1 MAIALHHDF
10 FIPRESAIHRWPT
23 RSKVLC
29 LLAMIFS
36 IAMVKQVVLLPW
48 VLGIVA
54 GFYCYARLPLSYLAR
69 RLPYPGI
76 FILATV
82 VLLPLTSGQTILWQW
97 GWLALRQEGLETATL
112 IAGRFLSIMI
122 LGFILLGST
131 PFLEVLRVMRS
142 LKIPPLLTDMTL
154 LTYRYLFEVAEQFT
168 TMKQAMTL
176 RGYGSQHQPIQ
187 RQWTWLS
194 SLFGSLLLRSY
205 DQSQRV
211 YQAMWLRG
219 YGQGSSLHQRQTSSS
234 DINSSYLT
242 VSAIALTFSLIT
254 AEWILSH

>member
-10 FIPRESAIHRWPT
+10 FIPRDSAIHHWPT

-29 LLAMIFS
+29 LMAMMFS
-36 IAMVKQVVLLPW
+36 IAFVQQVALLPW
-48 VLGIVA
+48 ILA
-54 GFYCYARLPLSYLAR
+54 GVVGVYLYSRLPLSDLAR
-69 RLPYPGI
+69 RLPYPGL

-82 VLLPLTSGQTILWQW
+82 VLLPLSSGQTVVWQW
-97 GWLALRQEGLETATL
+97 GGLALRQEGLETATL

-131 PFLEVLRVMRS
+131 PFLEVLGVMRS

-154 LTYRYLFEVAEQFT
+154 LTYRYLFEVAEQFA

-176 RGYGSQHQPIQ
+176 RGYGSQPQSLQ
-187 RQWTWLS
+187 RRWTWLS

-205 DQSQRV
+205 DQSQRI
-211 YQAMWLRG
+211 YQAMRLRG
-219 YGQGSSLHQRQTSSS
+219 YGQGSSFHQRQARS
-234 DINSSYLT
+234 DPSPAYLT
-242 VSAIALTFSLIT
+242 PIAIALTFGLIT